1 MSAQLARNRGGVAI
15 DRLGIDWAIGIG
27 SYQPF
32 ALGGSFVGQE
42 RHLMTGGTDQ
52 MKAFFFKAKPFLEC

>member
-15 DRLGIDWAIGIG
+15 DRLGIDWAIEIG

-32 ALGGSFVGQE
+32 ALCGSFVGQE
-42 RHLMTGGTDQ
+42 RHGGTDDL
-52 MKAFFFKAKPFLEC
+52 KARAKPFLEC